1 MAQILGN
8 QQPQQPKLDWSQAQ
22 DFTCSHCGG
31 EYFINAV
38 MVKKFSKFVTGTS
51 NDAVVP
57 VDILLCGSCG
67 KPVDELIPQQLRK
80 KPQEQQEQTSQPEE
94 ESVQK
99 SSLSL
104 DI

>member
-80 KPQEQQEQTSQPEE
+80 KPQEQQEQPSETEE
-94 ESVQK
+94 TPVQK